1 MALRRHVTWGALLVA
16 VLALS
21 GAAGALSQDPR
32 DERRAIAADDQA
44 ASRSI
49 VIRPS
54 DVPGWR
60 PLSRFPRGGGG
71 GCPRFDPDLSAYTI
85 TGEFRGRQ
93 FVRRNAEIGEVFT
106 SAAWIYATE
115 TDAAAEWRIYTSAA
129 STACFND
136 QVGKAAP
143 SGSITVTSPPVPLNL
158 PRVAP
163 RQFARRYRVLWVKG
177 GGELGNI
184 YVDEIK
190 LGRRRGEATLLV
202 QRVGEDDSP
211 PAAKLE
217 RRLTRLLGRRLALA
231 FP

>member
-1 MALRRHVTWGALLVA
+1 MALRCHITWGALVAGLVF
-16 VLALS
+16 S

-32 DERRAIAADDQA
+32 EERRAIVAEDQA

-49 VIRPS
+49 VIQPS
-54 DVPGWR
+54 DMPGWR

-71 GCPRFDPDLSAYTI
+71 GCPHFDPNLSAYTI

-93 FVRRNAEIGEVFT
+93 FVRRMGEIGEVFT
-106 SAAWIYATE
+106 SAAWVYATE
-115 TDAAAEWRIYTSAA
+115 TDAAGEWRIYTSAA
-129 STACFND
+129 STACFKA
-136 QVGKAAP
+136 QLGKTAP

-163 RQFARRYRVLWVKG
+163 RQFGRRYRVLWFKG

-190 LGRRRGEATLLV
+190 LGRGRSEVTLLV

-211 PAAKLE
+211 PSAKLE
-217 RRLTRLLGRRLALA
+217 RQLTKLLGRRLALA